1 MNSRKVV
8 GLFFKTLF
16 IGGFVSLI
24 ASFFVNSAEYMAIL
38 KPFDVVE
45 LFGLI
50 IWYLLYGLLFSI
62 ISQAG
67 FFAYLFINRF
77 GIGLFKRYWP
87 TLQISLIV
95 FVIFDLVY
103 FPYKGDN
110 DIALYLFILMAVAI
124 FAYGFVIAKIKAKET
139 HQRAFVPAL
148 FFMVVITTIEWIPGL
163 MTGEVNYALLM
174 ILSLLACNTYQLLM
188 LHRLSGTIAGGKPIS
203 NKGK

>member
-24 ASFFVNSAEYMAIL
+24 ASFFVNGAEYMAIL

-110 DIALYLFILMAVAI
+110 DIALYLFILMSLAI
-124 FAYGFVIAKIKAKET
+124 LAYGFLIAKIKAKET